1 MSGASLQ
8 GVRGANLAAVLRL
21 VHVQGPLSRAELT
34 TQTGLNRSTIGALV
48 SALVDAGLV
57 GESDPAGARKVGR
70 PSPVVAVDPDVV
82 AIAANPEV
90 DAVTVAAVRLDQSIV
105 ARVRIERDHLV
116 TPDETARLI
125 GDQVRA
131 WRRGPLRNA
140 RTVAVGVAVPGPVRA
155 ADGLVREAPH
165 LGWRD
170 AALAPLVQHATG
182 LPAVIGNDA
191 DMGAV
196 AEHLFGAARGV
207 ADVVYLNGGA
217 SGIGGG
223 IIAGGMLLRGA
234 GGYTGEFGQ
243 NRPAVAHE
251 DDRRSPH
258 GVLEDEVSRA
268 RLLAAAGLRAADDA
282 ELAAALLGAG
292 ATASS
297 AGRRADAG
305 ADDPRADAASD
316 PARRDAASDEVAR
329 QRRILA
335 TALANA
341 VNALNPSVV
350 VLGGFLAT
358 LAAADLPALR
368 ADVRAQAMPACAED
382 LDIRP
387 ATLADD
393 RLLIGAAEAAFAGL
407 LHDPLGS
414 G

>member
-131 WRRGPLRNA
+131 WRRGPLRHA

-268 RLLAAAGLRAADDA
+268 RLLAATGLRAADDA
-282 ELAAALLGAG
+282 ELAAALLGG
-292 ATASS
+292 S
-297 AGRRADAG
+297 
-305 ADDPRADAASD
+305 P
-316 PARRDAASDEVAR
+316 RRDAASDEVAR

-358 LAAADLPALR
+358 LAAADLPALL

-393 RLLIGAAEAAFAGL
+393 RLLIGAAEAAFADL
-407 LHDPLGS
+407 LHDPLGA
-414 G
+414 